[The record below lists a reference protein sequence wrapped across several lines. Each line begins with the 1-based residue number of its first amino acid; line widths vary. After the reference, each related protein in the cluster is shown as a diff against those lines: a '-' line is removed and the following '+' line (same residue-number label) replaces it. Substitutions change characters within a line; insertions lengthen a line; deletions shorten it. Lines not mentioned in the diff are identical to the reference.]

1 MSSTLSYRRDIDG
14 LRALAILPVV
24 LYHTHTPGFGGGY
37 IGVDVFFVISGY
49 LITAILAREIDS
61 DTYSLVRFYERRA
74 RRILPALLLMMMVV
88 LAVAAWL
95 YLPGDFEGVPRSA
108 LMTLAFLSNVWFFMK
123 AGYFA
128 GPAETMPLLHCWSL
142 AVEEQFYIAF
152 PWLLLICA
160 RRAPPWRIPL
170 VLLLTA
176 LSLGWAWWK
185 QADTDAFAFYLL
197 PPRAWE
203 LLAGALLALGA
214 VPVVRQRLWRE
225 LWSWSGLA
233 LIAFAVLTYDRHTV
247 FPGIMAIPPVL
258 GTALLLH
265 CAPGTLA
272 GRLLVLPPLVGIG
285 LISYSLYLWHWPL
298 IVFTE
303 YAIDSNVT
311 GATRIAVLLASLAL
325 AWVSWRFV
333 ERPFRNA
340 RAFSRQR
347 IFIMSGTGMAMAAMV
362 AGLMLP
368 LGGWSGRFSP
378 QVNHFIAGHDDIS
391 PKRAACLS
399 KAIDGER
406 PECTFGARAAPS
418 VLVWGDSHGV
428 ELSWVLG
435 QTLGRHGQA
444 VMERTR
450 GSCPPMI
457 GYSVANDPGCALFN
471 QGVLAQ
477 ISQTPSIRRV
487 YLVAYWAGGAYRQ
500 PRSPAMIDT
509 TIAQLQAAG
518 KQVTLIGPI
527 PTQPFDVPRH
537 LAHAAAMGTV
547 GNRGSTTLA
556 DHRKAV
562 SWLTDN
568 YPRWRAKGVTIV
580 DPLAVLADGD
590 RTRLMMDGK
599 PLYFDY
605 HHLSLTGAK
614 AVLTAN

>member
-1 MSSTLSYRRDIDG
+1 
-14 LRALAILPVV
+14 
-24 LYHTHTPGFGGGY
+24 
-37 IGVDVFFVISGY
+37 
-49 LITAILAREIDS
+49 
-61 DTYSLVRFYERRA
+61 
-74 RRILPALLLMMMVV
+74 
-88 LAVAAWL
+88 
-95 YLPGDFEGVPRSA
+95 
-108 LMTLAFLSNVWFFMK
+108 
-123 AGYFA
+123 
-128 GPAETMPLLHCWSL
+128 
-142 AVEEQFYIAF
+142 
-152 PWLLLICA
+152 
-160 RRAPPWRIPL
+160 
-170 VLLLTA
+170 
-176 LSLGWAWWK
+176 
-185 QADTDAFAFYLL
+185 
-197 PPRAWE
+197 

-325 AWVSWRFV
+325 AWISWRFV

-347 IFIMSGTGMAMAAMV
+347 IFIMSGTGMAMMAMV

-368 LGGWSGRFSP
+368 LGGWPGRFSP

-399 KAIDGER
+399 KAIDGAR
-406 PECTFGARAAPS
+406 PGMHLRRPRRAQRAGVGGQPRGRTVMGVGPDTGAARTGRDGTDPRQLPAHDRLQRRQRPRLRPLQSRRSRADFADALDQP
-418 VLVWGDSHGV
+418 G
-428 ELSWVLG
+428 LSGRLLG
-435 QTLGRHGQA
+435 
-444 VMERTR
+444 
-450 GSCPPMI
+450 
-457 GYSVANDPGCALFN
+457 
-471 QGVLAQ
+471 
-477 ISQTPSIRRV
+477 
-487 YLVAYWAGGAYRQ
+487 GGAYRQ
-500 PRSPAMIDT
+500 PHSPAMIDT

-518 KQVTLIGPI
+518 KQVTFIGPI

-537 LAHAAAMGTV
+537 LAHAAAMGAV
-547 GNRGSTTLA
+547 GNRDSTTLA

-568 YPRWRAKGVTIV
+568 YPRWRAKGVTVV